1 MFTPPFLV
9 IIFVLTYSTYKSFG
23 LFIALLV
30 FLTSSHIVFFKIFK
44 FDFGIKDKIMNFLK
58 VNLFNHNK

>member
-1 MFTPPFLV
+1 MLTPPFLV

-30 FLTSSHIVFFKIFK
+30 FLTSSYIVFFKIFK
-44 FDFGIKDKIMNFLK
+44 FDFGIKNKIMNFLK
-58 VNLFNHNK
+58 NKFI